1 MKRILRIFAIET
13 FALYLV
19 SGITRGIIFERGN
32 QDIFLVGAA
41 LALASLLA
49 RPVINLLLLPLNLV
63 TFGFFR
69 WVSNAI
75 TLFLIDL
82 VLPQLTIN
90 SFYFSGFSSAF
101 FSIPPLSFPAGLF
114 SYIAF
119 SLPISF
125 ITSFIYWLID

>member
-1 MKRILRIFAIET
+1 MKRILRIFSVEI

-19 SGITRGIIFERGN
+19 SEMTRGIIFERGN

-49 RPVINLLLLPLNLV
+49 RPIINLLLLPLNLV

-69 WVSNAI
+69 WVSNAV
-75 TLFLIDL
+75 TLFLVDM
-82 VLPQLTIN
+82 VLTQITIN
-90 SFYFSGFSSAF
+90 SFYFGGFSSAF
-101 FSIPPLSFPAGLF
+101 FNFPSLSFPAGVF